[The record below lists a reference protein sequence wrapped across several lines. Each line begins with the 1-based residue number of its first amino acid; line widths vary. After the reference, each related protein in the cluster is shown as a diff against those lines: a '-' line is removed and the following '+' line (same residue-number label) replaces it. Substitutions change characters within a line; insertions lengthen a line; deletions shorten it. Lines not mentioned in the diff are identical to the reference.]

1 MSEQAALEYTLPGV
15 LHFLQAEWRR
25 FERERNEWTIERAE
39 LKARIA
45 LLEGERKGVE
55 NSRLIL
61 MKRVKMLEYA
71 LRQER
76 KRYSDKEEN
85 TDTRATTVP
94 MIRNTPASSLEES
107 SKDDND
113 TNIKLREKSKQLL
126 KSCLE
131 EINYLTTIPTK
142 LPLTNVLAS
151 TIDQTKFVRTDS
163 PLPKGQS
170 NQRTQ
175 KARRQAV
182 QQSSVS
188 PSPKEVPSPPKEEL
202 EELEVPANVDEVAM
216 MNNMS
221 RSPDNNKEMSAEIQ
235 EKFNVSEDKV
245 MKLMKN
251 ASKGT
256 SSSKDSLLGD
266 DLDSYQLR
274 EAMDDHP
281 QNQQKIW
288 KTRVTIK
295 GHLDSVRAVYFHPKE
310 MIAASGSDDGTVK
323 IWNLKKVT
331 GKDGNAGKKG
341 SFEEADPSI
350 TFRGHT
356 NIVTSLAISSL
367 QNRVFSASLD
377 STIRVWKLPSEEWGP
392 FSPVDPSLSLATYV
406 GHTDAIWDLKL
417 SPHGDLLA
425 SASADRTVKIWD
437 TQSSGSLLKSTWT
450 IDGILSSGETQRDKV
465 APTSLDFCQHDIGK
479 LAISFANAKINVYD
493 IEKGQVAVS
502 LKKSDET
509 YDNTRAT
516 QVNRIVTHA
525 TMPLLISG
533 HEDRHIKVFDT
544 RTGECINTLSG
555 HLDAVTS
562 LDIDPTNDTLV
573 SGGHDS
579 AIRIWNLDS
588 FTNVQEFS
596 AHRRKGN
603 EGVLGVNFHRSYP
616 WMISGGADGIIKVYH
631 YGH

>member
-1 MSEQAALEYTLPGV
+1 
-15 LHFLQAEWRR
+15 
-25 FERERNEWTIERAE
+25 
-39 LKARIA
+39 
-45 LLEGERKGVE
+45 
-55 NSRLIL
+55 

-76 KRYSDKEEN
+76 KRYSDKEED
-85 TDTRATTVP
+85 TDTRATTAP

-142 LPLTNVLAS
+142 LPLTNALAS

-170 NQRTQ
+170 NQHTQ

-182 QQSSVS
+182 QQSSAS
-188 PSPKEVPSPPKEEL
+188 SSPKEAASPPKEEL

-221 RSPDNNKEMSAEIQ
+221 RSPDNNKEMPHISITL
-235 EKFNVSEDKV
+235 N
-245 MKLMKN
+245 
-251 ASKGT
+251 
-256 SSSKDSLLGD
+256 
-266 DLDSYQLR
+266 QLR

-392 FSPVDPSLSLATYV
+392 FSPVGRSCHLVFS
-406 GHTDAIWDLKL
+406 
-417 SPHGDLLA
+417 
-425 SASADRTVKIWD
+425 
-437 TQSSGSLLKSTWT
+437 QS
-450 IDGILSSGETQRDKV
+450 
-465 APTSLDFCQHDIGK
+465 
-479 LAISFANAKINVYD
+479 
-493 IEKGQVAVS
+493 
-502 LKKSDET
+502 
-509 YDNTRAT
+509 
-516 QVNRIVTHA
+516 
-525 TMPLLISG
+525 
-533 HEDRHIKVFDT
+533 
-544 RTGECINTLSG
+544 
-555 HLDAVTS
+555 
-562 LDIDPTNDTLV
+562 
-573 SGGHDS
+573 
-579 AIRIWNLDS
+579 
-588 FTNVQEFS
+588 
-596 AHRRKGN
+596 
-603 EGVLGVNFHRSYP
+603 
-616 WMISGGADGIIKVYH
+616 
-631 YGH
+631 